1 MFVTSLVSFLLPTLF
16 VSRMRQQSEHVDPM
30 QEFRI
35 SPALNAFGAAA
46 MAIERRLVAA
56 GVSLPAGG
64 SLLVV
69 ARRS

>member
-1 MFVTSLVSFLLPTLF
+1 
-16 VSRMRQQSEHVDPM
+16 MRQQSEHVDPM